1 MKQYKRVF
9 AAIHM
14 DAFEHNL
21 NSIKQCIQPDT
32 QIIAVIKM
40 DAYGHGAVKFAEI
53 METVDYVWGYAV
65 ATIDEAI
72 ILRNNGMRKNIL
84 VLGYTFPEQY
94 EDLITYQ
101 VRPTMYSLDMAKAFS
116 LVAQKIGQSIPVHIK
131 IDTGMSRLGFQ
142 VDTQSADEIS
152 QIVSFPHIMIEGIFT
167 HFSRADE
174 KDKSFTKTQMDTF
187 ATMIDMLKERDV
199 HIPIQHASN
208 SAAII
213 DIPNANMD
221 MVRAGIILYGLW
233 PSDEV
238 MKERI
243 DLRPVME
250 LKSHVV
256 HVKELEPGR
265 VVSYGGTYEVKEPRI
280 IATVPV
286 GYGDGYARS
295 LSNKGYVLIHGK
307 KAPICGRV
315 CMDQFMVD
323 VTDIPD
329 VKVGDLVTLLG
340 RDGDEVITME
350 QLGDLSFRFNY
361 EFACDLGKRIP
372 RVYYNQGK
380 VIGSKDYFEE

>member
-1 MKQYKRVF
+1 MKQYKRVY

-14 DAFEHNL
+14 DALEHNL
-21 NSIKQCIQPDT
+21 KSIKKCICPDT

-40 DAYGHGAVKFAEI
+40 DAYGHGAVKFAEV

-65 ATIDEAI
+65 ATIDEAV
-72 ILRNNGMRKNIL
+72 ILRNNGIKKHIL

-101 VRPTMYSLDMAKAFS
+101 VRPTIYSMDMAVEFS
-116 LVAQKIGQSIPVHIK
+116 NVAEKSGQSIPVHIK
-131 IDTGMSRLGFQ
+131 IDTGMSRLGYQ
-142 VDTQSADEIS
+142 VNEEAADEIA
-152 QIVSFPHIMIEGIFT
+152 QIAKLPHIMIEGIFT

-174 KDKSFTKTQMDTF
+174 TDKTFTNQQLNAFLNMVKLLEDRQ
-187 ATMIDMLKERDV
+187 LQ
-199 HIPIQHASN
+199 IPIHHVSN
-208 SAAII
+208 SAGII
-213 DIPNANMD
+213 NVKEANMD

-238 MKERI
+238 NKDNI

-250 LKSHVV
+250 LKSHIV
-256 HVKELEPGR
+256 HVKPLEPGR
-265 VVSYGGTYEVKEPRI
+265 VVSYGGTYEVKEPRM
-280 IATVPV
+280 IATIPV

-307 KAPICGRV
+307 KAPVCGRV

-323 VTDIPD
+323 VTDIPEA
-329 VKVGDLVTLLG
+329 KVGDLVTLLG
-340 RDGDEVITME
+340 KDKDEVITME
-350 QLGDLSFRFNY
+350 QLGALSCRFNY

-372 RVYYNQGK
+372 RVYYYQGK